1 MTYDDPER
9 KKYTGPPEDAD
20 PAEKGQP
27 QHPLASEEEKKR
39 VRRLKSEEEMSEG
52 KDHEYH
58 VGEPSRHSPEQGGSP
73 HG

>member
-1 MTYDDPER
+1 MTYDDPEQ

-27 QHPLASEEEKKR
+27 QHPLASEDEKER

-52 KDHEYH
+52 KDYEYH